1 MNTTWHLPLPE
12 ERESQSKAFR
22 QLQPVPCLPWFSA
35 RQCLQRRVSHQVPD
49 NDLHVAADKMLS
61 HVPFHLGGMTA
72 LRPPG
77 ISLTNLRDGAQPG
90 LASASPARA
99 LSLLRGPAGKAAS
112 SGLGCL
118 RWWT

>member
-1 MNTTWHLPLPE
+1 M
-12 ERESQSKAFR
+12 
-22 QLQPVPCLPWFSA
+22 
-35 RQCLQRRVSHQVPD
+35 PD

-112 SGLGCL
+112 SGLGSL